1 MNGESNMRR
10 SASEIINELESRVAR
25 LERQASLSSNRLVK
39 NISFI
44 VKDKGRPNGTD
55 GWNWFLT
62 TNKGDKISLY
72 YQDRMG
78 TEVEIQNPPKS
89 MLPYTGRPDG
99 WGIAYISIADLSYFF

>member
-1 MNGESNMRR
+1 MKKTATEALHDLERR
-10 SASEIINELESRVAR
+10 VGL

-55 GWNWFLT
+55 GWNWSLT

-72 YQDRMG
+72 YKEQMG

-99 WGIAYISIADLSYFF
+99 RGIAYISIADLSYFF

>member
-1 MNGESNMRR
+1 MKKTATEALHDLERR
-10 SASEIINELESRVAR
+10 VGL

-55 GWNWFLT
+55 GWNWSLT

-72 YQDRMG
+72 YKEQMG